1 MAIAMTVGATK
12 IQLLQQ
18 RSEDSLT
25 SQQPAATANQT
36 ELQCLQPA
44 PSSSGFT

>member
-1 MAIAMTVGATK
+1 MAIAMIVGATK

-18 RSEDSLT
+18 RSEGSIA
-25 SQQPAATANQT
+25 SQKPAAPVTQT
-36 ELQCLQPA
+36 ELECLQPV